1 MAILNEA
8 FEGDLVRIRSVTLD
22 DAEFTLKIRQN
33 KELTKYIPY
42 LDITLEQQKAWIEK
56 QIKTDGDYFFIVEYK
71 DTGIPFATK
80 GLVEYN
86 KEKKYIEGV
95 RNISLEKNP
104 AYNFEA
110 DILLYKIAKKMGYIR
125 WYAHIIDGNTKLIKM
140 LELVNYKYDG
150 REVNDRWSG
159 NRYYID
165 IDDLKI

>member
-1 MAILNEA
+1 MAVLKKV

-71 DTGIPFATK
+71 DTGAPFATK

-86 KEKKYIEGV
+86 KEKKYVEGV

-104 AYNFEA
+104 AY
-110 DILLYKIAKKMGYIR
+110 DIDASQVMINIIKDLGFVRVYS
-125 WYAHIIDGNTKLIKM
+125 HIIDGNTKVIKM
-140 LELVNYKYDG
+140 HELQGFKYDG
-150 REVNDRWSG
+150 REENDRWSG

-165 IDDLKI
+165 IDDFKI